1 MKPYGLLVIMVTIAM
16 TACRPGVVSS
26 GDIAGLPTFHL
37 KTDGGTYDGV
47 SALNAYFWARSETEV
62 QFTFSVS
69 AGDDPIG
76 FVSYLPPEV
85 LTSRTATVGVT
96 SGPIGLGL
104 ANMSANG
111 MSYVAGF
118 DGAAVSM
125 TFGAETVTGQ
135 ITPVEDR
142 PFWTFAGRAHV
153 GCWVPASALPT
164 PPAGGGSVD
173 DGSGDTVVPDENFET
188 AQCQPLKALTTR

>member
-1 MKPYGLLVIMVTIAM
+1 MKRCGLLVIMVTIAM
-16 TACRPGVVSS
+16 TACEVRTPIP
-26 GDIAGLPTFHL
+26 GDIGPELMFHL
-37 KTDGGTYDGV
+37 ESGGAKYSGA

-69 AGDDPIG
+69 AGDYPIE
-76 FVSYLPPEV
+76 FVSYLPTEV
-85 LTSRTATVGVT
+85 LTSKIATARVT

-111 MSYVAGF
+111 MPNAPGF

-125 TFGAETVTGQ
+125 TYGAARVTGQ
-135 ITPVEDR
+135 ITPVESQ
-142 PFWTFAGRAHV
+142 PLWTFGGRVNV

-164 PPAGGGSVD
+164 PPAGGIID
-173 DGSGDTVVPDENFET
+173 DGSGDTVVPDQNLET
-188 AQCQPLKALTTR
+188 AQCQPLKALAAR